1 MMFPF
6 EISNLPSQI
15 SKLACYRRER
25 TPKGC
30 VGSAQAQPASPSL
43 ATLRRG
49 RAPRAAGLTSAKSVG
64 SSKFSGTTRNAGR
77 NRRNISLPLSNHSS
91 RRLSTFEMLF
101 TSEADARID
110 IDQLLR
116 DAGWDPADKRQ
127 VGTEV
132 ATTLSSLVNEVES
145 IGSPRLTDEPLTS
158 SAPKKA
164 DYILYSINGRPLAII
179 EAKRA
184 AIDPYRAKQQALAYA
199 RAVGAPF
206 IFLSNGEMIY
216 FWDYLEGDARPV
228 ASFFSQRDLE
238 RIVHQ
243 RKNRKDLALI
253 PIVEDYIRA
262 GEVRFLRPYQGECM
276 LAMDSALILGKR
288 RFLVELPTGT
298 GKTDLTILYLKRL
311 LEAGHAERI
320 LFLVDRE
327 SLAKQALETI
337 QDLLPGYSSYWLKA
351 GTAPQHK
358 QITVCLLQTMMSRY
372 RAFTAGYFDVVVTDE
387 AHRSIYGAW
396 RPALEHYDAFHI
408 GLTATPAQY
417 IERNTYAFY
426 QCENQQPD
434 FSYPIEDAFE
444 NQYLVRYKFAEG
456 ITELLAESFEENG
469 EEYNPTEFERRWTNP
484 ATNELMMRE
493 FDRLAHENFQTLAPG
508 LTDKQGP
515 GKAIVFAITKNHAT
529 RLAKILND
537 LHPEAKGQ
545 YAEIITSDVADP
557 EGLIRRFKRESYPRV
572 AVSVGML
579 DTGFDC
585 REVLH
590 LVMCRRVR
598 SPILYQQMRGRG
610 TRTAPHIQKKG
621 FVIYDFF
628 KNHDYFGDTDDHP
641 FEGSGIGGSSN
652 GKPPGTG
659 GGQLIELDRDDRWRE
674 RVTYIEVGPEEIR
687 IDKAEYRSR
696 WEQTI
701 TAAQTS
707 DPVIGKIKAGEDLT
721 DEEQDALSARL
732 NENVNYFNEENLRH
746 AYKTPVGT
754 IIDFIRAALGLIVVK
769 SREEQIDDNFRAWLV
784 SHQFTPEQAGFLS
797 MLKNRGLANGHVE
810 VSELFEPPLIHSNA
824 PEKAAQLFG
833 HGLKEIVA
841 ELNSQVFDTPV
852 SA

>member
-1 MMFPF
+1 M
-6 EISNLPSQI
+6 
-15 SKLACYRRER
+15 
-25 TPKGC
+25 
-30 VGSAQAQPASPSL
+30 V
-43 ATLRRG
+43 
-49 RAPRAAGLTSAKSVG
+49 
-64 SSKFSGTTRNAGR
+64 
-77 NRRNISLPLSNHSS
+77 NH
-91 RRLSTFEMLF
+91 
-101 TSEADARID
+101 SEADARIN

-116 DAGWDPADKRQ
+116 AADWDPTDKQQ
-127 VGTEV
+127 VRTEV
-132 ATTLSSLVNEVES
+132 PITFSSGIDAPWTMEPES
-145 IGSPRLTDEPLTS
+145 LQDAPRTG
-158 SAPKKA
+158 PKKA
-164 DYILYSINGRPLAII
+164 DYVLHAADGKPLAVV
-179 EAKRA
+179 EAKKS
-184 AIDPYRAKQQALAYA
+184 AIDPYRAKEQALRYA
-199 RAVGAPF
+199 EEMGAPF
-206 IFLSNGEMIY
+206 IFLSNGEAIY
-216 FWDYLEGDARPV
+216 FWDYRNADARPV
-228 ASFFSQRDLE
+228 ATFFSRRDLE
-238 RIVHQ
+238 RLLNQ
-243 RKNRKDLALI
+243 CRNKQDLSVL
-253 PIVEDYIRA
+253 PIEENYIRG
-262 GEVRFLRPYQGECM
+262 GEIRFLRPYQSDCM
-276 LAMDSALILGKR
+276 RAMDSALLLGKR
-288 RFLVELPTGT
+288 RFLIELPTGT
-298 GKTDLTILYLKRL
+298 GKTDLTVLYLKRL
-311 LEAGHAERI
+311 LEAGHAERV

-372 RAFTAGYFDVVVTDE
+372 SSFTAGYFDVVVTDE

-396 RPALEHYDAFHI
+396 RPALEHFDAFHM

-417 IERNTYAFY
+417 IERNTYQFY
-426 QCENQQPD
+426 HCENDQPD

-456 ITELLAESFEENG
+456 ITQLLAESFEDNG

-493 FDRLAHENFQTLAPG
+493 FDRLAHENFKSLAPG
-508 LTDKQGP
+508 LTDQQGP

-529 RLAKILND
+529 RLARILND

-610 TRTAPHIQKKG
+610 TRTAPHIGKRG

-628 KNHDYFGDTDDHP
+628 KNHDHFGDTDDHP
-641 FEGSGIGGSSN
+641 FTGTGIGGGG
-652 GKPPGTG
+652 GKPPGPG
-659 GGQLIELDRDDRWRE
+659 GGPLIELDLDDRWRE
-674 RVTYIEVGPEEIR
+674 RVTYVEVGPEETR

-701 TAAQTS
+701 HAAQAS
-707 DPVIGKIKAGEDLT
+707 DPVIAKIKAGEDLT
-721 DEEQDALSARL
+721 DEEQDSLSLRL
-732 NENVNYFNEENLRH
+732 NENQNYFNEENLRH
-746 AYKTPVGT
+746 AYKTPAGT
-754 IIDFIRAALGLIVVK
+754 IIDFIRAALGLIRVK

-797 MLKNRGLANGHVE
+797 MLKARGLANGHIE
-810 VSELFEPPLIHSNA
+810 LSELFEPPLIHSNA
-824 PEKAAQLFG
+824 PEKASQLFG
-833 HGLKEIVA
+833 PGIKDIVA
-841 ELNSQVFDTPV
+841 EMNLSVFEAT
-852 SA
+852 A

>member
-1 MMFPF
+1 LK
-6 EISNLPSQI
+6 I
-15 SKLACYRRER
+15 
-25 TPKGC
+25 T
-30 VGSAQAQPASPSL
+30 
-43 ATLRRG
+43 
-49 RAPRAAGLTSAKSVG
+49 
-64 SSKFSGTTRNAGR
+64 
-77 NRRNISLPLSNHSS
+77 
-91 RRLSTFEMLF
+91 MLF

-116 DAGWDPADKRQ
+116 EAGWDPADKRQ

-132 ATTLSSLVNEVES
+132 AITLSSVVNELES
-145 IGSPRLTDEPLTS
+145 MASSTLTDEPETT
-158 SAPKKA
+158 SAPRKA
-164 DYILYSINGRPLAII
+164 DYILYSIDGRPLAII

-206 IFLSNGEMIY
+206 IFLSNGEVIY

-228 ASFFSQRDLE
+228 TSFFSQRDLE

-243 RKNRKDLALI
+243 RKNRKDLGLVPMI
-253 PIVEDYIRA
+253 EDYIRA
-262 GEVRFLRPYQGECM
+262 GEVRFVRPYQGQCM
-276 LAMDSALILGKR
+276 SAMDSALILGKR
-288 RFLVELPTGT
+288 RFLAELPTGT
-298 GKTDLTILYLKRL
+298 GKTDLTVLYLKRL

-320 LFLVDRE
+320 LILVDRE
-327 SLAKQALETI
+327 SLARQAIEAV
-337 QDLLPGYSSYWLKA
+337 QELLPGYSSYWLKA

-372 RAFTAGYFDVVVTDE
+372 RSFTSGYFDVVVTDE

-396 RPALEHYDAFHI
+396 RPALEHFDAFHI
-408 GLTATPAQY
+408 GLTATPARY
-417 IERNTYAFY
+417 IERNTYQFY
-426 QCENQQPD
+426 HCEGEQPD
-434 FSYPIEDAFE
+434 FSYSIEEAFL
-444 NQYLVRYKFAEG
+444 NHYLVRYKFAEG
-456 ITELLAESFEENG
+456 ITHLLSGDFTEDGQEFS
-469 EEYNPTEFERRWTNP
+469 PSEFERRWTNH

-493 FDRLAHENFQTLAPG
+493 FDRLAHENFQGLATG
-508 LTDKQGP
+508 LTGKDAP

-537 LHPEAKGQ
+537 LHPEAKGD
-545 YAEIITSDVADP
+545 YAHVITSDIADP
-557 EGLIRRFKRESYPRV
+557 DAAIRRFKRETYPRV

-610 TRTAPHIQKKG
+610 TRTAPHIGKRG

-628 KNHDYFGDTDDHP
+628 KNHEFFGDTDEHTYT
-641 FEGSGIGGSSN
+641 GSGLSSGGA
-652 GKPPGTG
+652 PPTG
-659 GGQLIELDRDDRWRE
+659 PGPAELIELNRDDRWRE
-674 RVTYIEVGPEEIR
+674 RVTYVEVGPSDTR
-687 IDKAEYRSR
+687 IDKEEYRSR

-701 TAAQTS
+701 RASQNS
-707 DPVIGKIKAGEDLT
+707 DPVLVKIKAGEDLT
-721 DEEQDALSARL
+721 DEEQDTLSVRL
-732 NENVNYFNEENLRH
+732 NENENYFNEENLRH
-746 AYKTPVGT
+746 AYKTPAGT
-754 IIDFIRAALGLIVVK
+754 IIDFIRAALGLIQVK
-769 SREEQIDDNFRAWLV
+769 TREEQIDDNFRAWLV
-784 SHQFTPEQAGFLS
+784 SHQFTPEQAIFLS

-810 VSELFEPPLIHSNA
+810 ISELFEPPLIHSNA

-833 HGLKEIVA
+833 PDIKEIVA
-841 ELNSQVFDTPV
+841 ELNSQVFDTPA